1 MVIRIKP
8 NSKLSGRTLDTHRR
22 EQEKRQED
30 ADNFHVSTVDKKGK
44 SKDAVKASSL
54 PDL

>member
-1 MVIRIKP
+1 MKIEPV
-8 NSKLSGRTLDTHRR
+8 SKLSGRTLDTYRR

-30 ADNFHVSTVDKKGK
+30 ADNFQVSTVDKKGK
-44 SKDAVKASSL
+44 SKDAVKASNL